1 MRATRAAY
9 LGSGRRVDGYLVHG
23 CTLSLRFR
31 PTVIESETFGCPA
44 AVYATLTLSVVSS
57 HAAPRLSTGVCTMTE
72 LTGVAN
78 AADPQAA
85 LTAVLGSNEPC
96 GKCILA
102 CLSSGADDPT
112 PCLLDCTGTS
122 TAGGTT
128 TAPATITTSSGARTC
143 MPHAYL

>member
-1 MRATRAAY
+1 MTEIETP
-9 LGSGRRVDGYLVHG
+9 GR
-23 CTLSLRFR
+23 
-31 PTVIESETFGCPA
+31 PA

-112 PCLLDCTGTS
+112 QCLLRCTS

-128 TAPATITTSSGARTC
+128 TAPATITTSGGARTC
-143 MPHAYL
+143 MPHAYI

>member
-1 MRATRAAY
+1 MTEIETP
-9 LGSGRRVDGYLVHG
+9 GR
-23 CTLSLRFR
+23 
-31 PTVIESETFGCPA
+31 PA
-44 AVYATLTLSVVSS
+44 AVYATHTLSVVSS

-128 TAPATITTSSGARTC
+128 TAPATITTSSALGRPAAVYATLTLSVVPSGTLHLGCPQVYAR
-143 MPHAYL
+143 